1 MLGVFAILHGN
12 RSGRLEIP
20 LNEKGQ
26 NPIYSTVTY
35 SWVVTTILTDFVCM
49 EHDLDTCV
57 LLSKMET
64 SWFLG
69 APLF

>member
-1 MLGVFAILHGN
+1 MAILRGN

-35 SWVVTTILTDFVCM
+35 SWVVTTTLTDFVCM
-49 EHDLDTCV
+49 GTIWIHVVRYLCFPKWRLV
-57 LLSKMET
+57 G
-64 SWFLG
+64 F
-69 APLF
+69 

>member
-1 MLGVFAILHGN
+1 MAILRGN

-35 SWVVTTILTDFVCM
+35 SWVVTTTLTDFVCM
-49 EHDLDTCV
+49 EHDLDTC
-57 LLSKMET
+57 
-64 SWFLG
+64 G
-69 APLF
+69 